1 MNFEATYGVYPTM
14 ITPYRKNGEVDD
26 TAVETLTEWYWK
38 RGCDGIFADCQS
50 SEIQFL
56 TLDERVN
63 ILHTVMQKVY
73 ALAAQDPSRPRM
85 TVVASGHV
93 SDGFEDQVRELNA
106 IAAEKPDALILIS
119 NRMDIANTSDEA
131 WIADTG
137 RLIAEL
143 PAEMPLGGYE
153 CPKPYKRLLSEKM
166 LRWCVENGRFYFV
179 KDTCCDADL
188 IRSRLNICKGSHLK
202 LFNANAQTLL
212 ETVRA
217 GVYGYCG
224 VMANFHPDLY
234 KWAYDH
240 KDSDPEKAQLVAHFL
255 TTAAMIEMRIY
266 PVSAKYYQSLVGVLQ
281 GFLGFAA
288 TVEGRTY
295 PYCAKY
301 YLNRFEGVAM
311 EPDARSADVRNLTA
325 YQKSCV
331 DQLAELTNAVR
342 NNR

>member
-26 TAVETLTEWYWK
+26 TAVEALTEWYWK

-56 TLDERVN
+56 TLEERVN

-73 ALAAQDPSRPRM
+73 ALAEQDPSRPRM

-93 SDGFEDQVRELNA
+93 SDGFEDQVHELNA

-143 PAEMPLGGYE
+143 PAEMPLGIYE

-234 KWAYDH
+234 TRLLKGD
-240 KDSDPEKAQLVAHFL
+240 LN
-255 TTAAMIEMRIY
+255 
-266 PVSAKYYQSLVGVLQ
+266 SADASLLQ
-281 GFLGFAA
+281 DFLGLAA
-288 TVEGRTY
+288 TVEGQTY
-295 PYCAKY
+295 PCCAKY

>member
-26 TAVETLTEWYWK
+26 TAVEALTEWYWK

-143 PAEMPLGGYE
+143 PAEMPLGIYE

-179 KDTCCDADL
+179 KDTCCDADF

-234 KWAYDH
+234 TRLLKGD
-240 KDSDPEKAQLVAHFL
+240 LN
-255 TTAAMIEMRIY
+255 
-266 PVSAKYYQSLVGVLQ
+266 SADASLLQ
-281 GFLGFAA
+281 DFLGLAA
-288 TVEGRTY
+288 TVEGQTY
-295 PYCAKY
+295 PCCAKY

-331 DQLAELTNAVR
+331 DQLAELTNAIR
-342 NNR
+342 NRR

>member
-1 MNFEATYGVYPTM
+1 MNFQVQRGVYPTM
-14 ITPYRKNGEVDD
+14 ITPYSQSRQIDYE
-26 TAVETLTEWYWK
+26 AVEKLVEWYWK
-38 RGCDGIFADCQS
+38 QGCDGIFAACQS
-50 SEIQFL
+50 SEIMFL
-56 TLDERVN
+56 SLEERVK
-63 ILHTVMQKVY
+63 LTRTVVGKAKELATRDTSRKPMQI
-73 ALAAQDPSRPRM
+73 
-85 TVVASGHV
+85 VASGHI
-93 SDGFEDQVRELNA
+93 SDSFEEQVRELNA
-106 IAAEKPDALILIS
+106 IAAEGLDALILIS

-143 PAEMPLGGYE
+143 PAEMPLGIYE

-234 KWAYDH
+234 TRLFKGDINS
-240 KDSDPEKAQLVAHFL
+240 SDA
-255 TTAAMIEMRIY
+255 
-266 PVSAKYYQSLVGVLQ
+266 SLLQ
-281 GFLGFAA
+281 DFLGLAA
-288 TVEGRTY
+288 TIEGQTY
-295 PYCAKY
+295 PCCAKY

-342 NNR
+342 NRR

>member
-14 ITPYRKNGEVDD
+14 ITPYRKNGTVDD
-26 TAVETLTEWYWK
+26 TAVEALTEWYWK

-73 ALAAQDPSRPRM
+73 ALAEQDPSRPRM

-93 SDGFEDQVRELNA
+93 SDGFADQVRELNA

-131 WIADTG
+131 WIADTE

-143 PAEMPLGGYE
+143 PAEMPLGIYE
-153 CPKPYKRLLSEKM
+153 CPKPYKRLLTEKM

-179 KDTCCDADL
+179 KDTCCDAEL
-188 IRSRLNICKGSHLK
+188 IRARLEICKGSHLK

-234 KWAYDH
+234 TRLLKGDINS
-240 KDSDPEKAQLVAHFL
+240 SDA
-255 TTAAMIEMRIY
+255 
-266 PVSAKYYQSLVGVLQ
+266 SLLQ
-281 GFLGFAA
+281 DFLGLAA
-288 TVEGRTY
+288 TIEGQTY
-295 PYCAKY
+295 PCCAKY

-331 DQLAELTNAVR
+331 DQLAELTNAIR
-342 NNR
+342 NRR

>member
-131 WIADTG
+131 WIADTE

-143 PAEMPLGGYE
+143 PAEMPLGIYE

-179 KDTCCDADL
+179 KDTCCDAEL
-188 IRSRLNICKGSHLK
+188 IRARLEICKGSHLK

-234 KWAYDH
+234 TRLLKGDINS
-240 KDSDPEKAQLVAHFL
+240 SDA
-255 TTAAMIEMRIY
+255 
-266 PVSAKYYQSLVGVLQ
+266 SLLQ
-281 GFLGFAA
+281 DFLGLAA
-288 TVEGRTY
+288 TIEGQTY
-295 PYCAKY
+295 PCCAKY

-331 DQLAELTNAVR
+331 DQLAELTNAIR
-342 NNR
+342 NRR